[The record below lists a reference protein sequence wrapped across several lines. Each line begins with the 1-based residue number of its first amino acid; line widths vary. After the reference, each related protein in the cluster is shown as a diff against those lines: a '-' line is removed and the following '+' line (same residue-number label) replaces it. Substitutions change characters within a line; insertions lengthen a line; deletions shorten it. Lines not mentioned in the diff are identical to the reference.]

1 MTGLEKIVAAI
12 CQQAQAEAEATI
24 ASATDQAQQI
34 KSDANTASRAF
45 CAQIE
50 ADAKAQAEQIERTA
64 SSSAALETRRRV
76 LKAKQE
82 ILAKTVEQALEAL
95 HALPEDQYFDLLVKM
110 AAMNA
115 EPREGELMLCER
127 DKSRCP
133 GDFESRLVA
142 SLPAGAKLSVSNQ
155 TRPIDG
161 GFILRY
167 GNIELNCSFRAI
179 FDARREE
186 LSDGIRGILFP

>member
-12 CQQAQAEAEATI
+12 REQAQADADAIIT
-24 ASATDQAQQI
+24 SATAKAEQI
-34 KSDANTASRAF
+34 INDARAESRAL

-50 ADAKAQAEQIERTA
+50 EDAKAQAEQIGRTA
-64 SSSAALETRRRV
+64 SSAAALEKRRRA

-82 ILAKTVEQALEAL
+82 LLVKTVEQALEAL
-95 HALPEDQYFDLLVKM
+95 HTLPEEEYFNLLVKM
-110 AAMNA
+110 AAANA
-115 EPREGELMLCER
+115 EPGKGEMLLSER

-133 GDFESRLVA
+133 GDFESRLSSA
-142 SLPAGAKLSVSNQ
+142 LPADAKLSVSDK

-186 LSDGIRGILFP
+186 LTDAIRGILFP